1 MKNLKERLM
10 PLYIYI
16 KTFIKWAILATFT
29 GVIGGGIGTMFYKG
43 IEYATEFRMANPILI
58 AFLPLSGLMIVFMY
72 RITKMNH
79 HTGTNNIIQSIRT
92 REEVPLVLT
101 PLIFVSTIITHL
113 FGGSAGREGA
123 ALQLGGG
130 IGAQL
135 GHVLRLDEKDMHIII
150 LCGMSSVFTALFG
163 TPLTATIF
171 SLEVVSVGIF
181 YYSAFVPCIIS
192 SLLAFKVAAFFG
204 AVPERYIL
212 AAIPELDFLPVAKV
226 AVLAF
231 LCAGVSILFCLA
243 LRKTTVLLKRLFS
256 NEYIRIFCVGLFLVV
271 LTFVL
276 RTTDYNGTG
285 VHVIAR
291 ALTMGEARSYD
302 FLLKI
307 VFTALT
313 ICAGFR
319 GGEIVPTFF
328 IGATFGCFAGHLFGL
343 PPTFA
348 AAIGLIATFCG
359 VVNCPIASMLLSI
372 ELFDI
377 HANAVVFFGLA
388 VAISYMFSG
397 YYGLYGSQKIMYSKL
412 KAEFI
417 NIHAK

>member
-1 MKNLKERLM
+1 MEKIKSHLK
-10 PLYIYI
+10 PAFTYIE
-16 KTFIKWAILATFT
+16 TFIVWAILASFT

-43 IEYATEFRMANPILI
+43 IEYVTDFRTANPAVI
-58 AFLPLSGLMIVFMY
+58 AFLPIGGLVIVFMY
-72 RITKMNH
+72 KITKMNH
-79 HTGTNNIIQSIRT
+79 HSGTNNIIESVRT
-92 REEVPLVLT
+92 REEVPLLLT
-101 PLIFVSTIITHL
+101 PLIFISTIITHL
-113 FGGSAGREGA
+113 LGGSAGREGA

-130 IGAQL
+130 IGSQI

-163 TPLTATIF
+163 TPLTAVIF
-171 SLEVVSVGIF
+171 SLEVISVGIF

-192 SLLAFKVAAFFG
+192 SLLALKTALFFG
-204 AVPERYIL
+204 AAPEKYLIS
-212 AAIPELDFLPVAKV
+212 AIPPLNFLPIAKV
-226 AVLAF
+226 AILAF
-231 LCAGVSILFCLA
+231 LCAGVSILFCFT
-243 LRKTTVLLKRLFS
+243 LRKTAVLLKRFIP
-256 NEYIRIFCVGLFLVV
+256 NEYVRIFSAGLLIVA
-271 LTFVL
+271 LTL
-276 RTTDYNGTG
+276 ILKTTDYNGTG

-291 ALTMGEARSYD
+291 ALNLGEAGYMD
-302 FLLKI
+302 FIFKI

-313 ICAGFR
+313 ISAGFR

-328 IGATFGCFAGHLFGL
+328 IGATFGCVAGNILGL

-348 AAIGLIATFCG
+348 AAIGLVAVFCG

-377 HANAVVFFGLA
+377 HANAVVFFGVA